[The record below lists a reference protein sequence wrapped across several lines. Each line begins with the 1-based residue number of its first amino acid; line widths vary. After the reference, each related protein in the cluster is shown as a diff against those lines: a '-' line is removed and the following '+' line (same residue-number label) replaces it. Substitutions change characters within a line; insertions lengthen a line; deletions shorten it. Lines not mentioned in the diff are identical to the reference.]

1 MVRTRTIPFDR
12 DITEELTVDDVGQA
26 PFEAV
31 QGFLVGVAF
40 GAFPEGV
47 GTPSGMLTGLGD
59 GHHVQGE
66 VELAITGA

>member
-12 DITEELTVDDVGQA
+12 DITEVLTVDDVGQA
-26 PFEAV
+26 PFEAA

-40 GAFPEGV
+40 GAFTEVV

-59 GHHVQGE
+59 RHAVQGE
-66 VELAITGA
+66 SELAITGA